1 MQKYHLMGKNDW
13 KGWAERSPPG
23 HKLKM
28 QPSPACMMFIPHW
41 QSMWKEL
48 APRLHFHWK
57 SPCFQLRGVKN
68 SRLSQMNSPTQLLG
82 AYIPAGKS
90 ELNCALKFI
99 SSFPDAALYLRA
111 LRSWGFQTWIEPLAL
126 ALSPDFQS
134 QSQKEKTENLTAS
147 LNLLPPGSWGSR
159 SSAVLSLANKTR
171 SRDEGLSNIF

>member
-1 MQKYHLMGKNDW
+1 MGGTFTSRSQAENAAQPCLYDVHTPLTVHV
-13 KGWAERSPPG
+13 KGTSSKTAFSLEITVLSAER
-23 HKLKM
+23 
-28 QPSPACMMFIPHW
+28 
-41 QSMWKEL
+41 
-48 APRLHFHWK
+48 R
-57 SPCFQLRGVKN
+57 KN

-99 SSFPDAALYLRA
+99 SSFPDAALYPRA